1 MSNTGKKIVL
11 TLKQVNSVTFAPTG
25 LTESNTFG
33 TPEYIP
39 PYTDFIACPLT
50 NSLSCPII
58 ISSGFTGSIGFEFSL
73 LSSTI
78 DNIQLKSVNV
88 IAISQSITRGSSSFV
103 LPNATPNYFSGSIGS
118 LVHGT
123 YTLNIQFVS
132 GSTLLSTCT
141 NNTGS
146 ISVQ

>member
-11 TLKQVNSVTFAPTG
+11 TLKQINSVTFAPTG
-25 LTESNTFG
+25 LTEANTFG

-39 PYTDFIACPLT
+39 PYTDFIICPLT

-58 ISSGFTGSIGFEFSL
+58 VSSGFIGSIGFEFSL
-73 LSSTI
+73 LSSTV
-78 DNIQLKSVNV
+78 DNVQVKSVNV
-88 IAISQSITRGSSSFV
+88 VAVSQSLSRGSSSFT
-103 LPNATPNYFSGSIGS
+103 LPNTTPNYFSGSIGS
-118 LVHGT
+118 LSHGT

-132 GSTLLSTCT
+132 GSTILSTCT

-146 ISVQ
+146 ILVQ